1 MWRPCGAPVPPPAC
15 VRQVK
20 ASLRKLVKD
29 VQDVET
35 KKKHHKETSGVMSR
49 AVAAAFEK
57 AAQVRAAVP
66 YLPCP
71 VDCAARALL

>member
-1 MWRPCGAPVPPPAC
+1 MAPVWRPCGARVAPLC
-15 VRQVK
+15 L
-20 ASLRKLVKD
+20 LRKLVKD

-35 KKKHHKETSGVMSR
+35 KKKHHVETSGVMSR